1 MKCHLREP
9 RVQHPPSLHPAR
21 AVLARVSH
29 FWANFPVPPPPGNQ
43 ILRVKLA
50 FLSLTSIQD
59 NSSIWK
65 TSWAPTDKRVDCG
78 RHVCIRQWLLQTP
91 DYRETISMELSLA
104 LTGSDSKL
112 APKSYPPP
120 PPHTHLRSGFLKRK
134 WGCITCSLVPLD
146 NWRKP

>member
-21 AVLARVSH
+21 AVLAQVSH
-29 FWANFPVPPPPGNQ
+29 SWANFPVGGSPRNQ
-43 ILRVKLA
+43 ILRVKLVA

-65 TSWAPTDKRVDCG
+65 TSWAPTDERVDCG
-78 RHVCIRQWLLQTP
+78 RHVCIRRWLLQTP
-91 DYRETISMELSLA
+91 DYRETISMEPSLA

-120 PPHTHLRSGFLKRK
+120 PSAHTFKERIFKKETGLYNVQPGS
-134 WGCITCSLVPLD
+134 P
-146 NWRKP
+146 